1 MYQEYQENFNHVK
14 LEKGMYHLANKS
26 FLQALEEADA
36 SSAYENTPL
45 AGLDAYERQL
55 KRFDIRVSGV
65 NCDKVEKFFTTT
77 ESAVLFPEF
86 IRRAVMQG
94 MEESVLPE
102 ITAAVTWSE
111 SNRYQGC
118 VLSDTTA
125 YSVTTSAT
133 AMPVSSILESTT
145 ISSIDKYGRTVQA
158 SYEAVRQQRLDI
170 FALMLRRI
178 GKQLADSIIAKAIL
192 VMKNGANATKTTI
205 AAKDFAYSDL
215 ASLYGKF
222 KSFHM
227 KALLASP
234 GMMAKILVMDE
245 MLEASSK
252 DVTEICLPFGTKLIN
267 CSPMDDNLL
276 IGMDTDFALEQIQS
290 SEVILETDKLIDRQL
305 DCIGI
310 SVNVGFRVLMTDALR
325 TIELTT
331 STT

>member
-1 MYQEYQENFNHVK
+1 MYQEYQENFNHVR

-94 MEESVLPE
+94 MEESILPK

-118 VLSDTTA
+118 VLTDTTA
-125 YSVTTSAT
+125 YSTTSAGT
-133 AMPVSSILESTT
+133 EMPVSSIMESTT
-145 ISSIDKYGRTVQA
+145 VSTVEKYGRTVQA
-158 SYEAVRQQRLDI
+158 SYEAVRQQRLDV

-178 GKQLADSIIAKAIL
+178 GKQLANSMLSRAL
-192 VMKNGANATKTTI
+192 VIMKNNADATKTTV
-205 AAKDFAYSDL
+205 AAKDFSYSDL
-215 ASLYGKF
+215 AALYGNF
-222 KSFHM
+222 KSFDM
-227 KALLASP
+227 KALIVSP
-234 GMMAKILVMDE
+234 GMMAKILVMDQ
-245 MLEASSK
+245 MLEASSE
-252 DVTEICLPFGTKLIN
+252 DVTEIRLPFGTKLIN
-267 CSPMDDNLL
+267 CSQIDDTTLL
-276 IGMDTDFALEQIQS
+276 GVDTDFALEQIQS
-290 SEVILETDKLIDRQL
+290 SEVILETDKLINRQL

-310 SVNVGFRVLMTDALR
+310 SVNAGFRVLMIDAVKM
-325 TIELTT
+325 IQI
-331 STT
+331 SS